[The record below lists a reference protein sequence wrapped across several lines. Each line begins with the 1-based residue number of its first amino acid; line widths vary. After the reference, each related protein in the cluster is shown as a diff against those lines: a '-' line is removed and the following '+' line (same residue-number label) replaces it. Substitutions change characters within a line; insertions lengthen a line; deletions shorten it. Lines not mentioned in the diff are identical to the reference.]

1 MQQGDCLKAVRTHAG
16 AEDRCGGTEC
26 KRHHDQGLRSPRRH
40 GGPRLF
46 VKKRVTVR
54 AGAQALRKA
63 AREDASTKGKVAS
76 LLRYI
81 YTAVGVAT

>member
-1 MQQGDCLKAVRTHAG
+1 VRVRRTG
-16 AEDRCGGTEC
+16 AEAQSAKVTMTRVSGV
-26 KRHHDQGLRSPRRH
+26 HDRH

-46 VKKRVTVR
+46 VKKRETVR

-63 AREDASTKGKVAS
+63 ARENASTKGKVAS

-81 YTAVGVAT
+81 YTAVGGIAT